1 MGFLGWGWFLF
12 DNTHWHVDNNNYRCH
27 NDSCQWQ
34 YAATRQR
41 LQQEVNPMNRTI
53 EKLRQDFQG
62 GAEALIDA
70 AQLLV
75 KTLSL
80 AQEASE
86 GNERLLRHYVS
97 IGVVDKPLRE
107 GRDALYGFRH
117 LVQFVAAR
125 RLLTEGF
132 SLAQIAKYTAVV
144 GTDDL
149 ARYLEKTDRKSE
161 AELLVA
167 AFRSEGAG
175 RSTPPVAASRR
186 AASPKPLPS
195 LSTGMGM
202 VDVMHEMR
210 DMEQRV
216 HVQLKDLQAK
226 VHTMVEDALRD
237 AGSRVQVQRI
247 DPVELK
253 VAVSKLADLMED
265 ATHRFDRMLHKPMLM
280 IEKQMDQQRYL
291 FEQAHKQKDFLEQMF
306 GQLLERQRDEMQV
319 FFERQLKSTEELI
332 ERQRY
337 FFEEMSMRLN
347 QFEAETADKLYAIER
362 RMQAQPSLPPSTPEP
377 KEGAA

>member
-1 MGFLGWGWFLF
+1 
-12 DNTHWHVDNNNYRCH
+12 
-27 NDSCQWQ
+27 
-34 YAATRQR
+34 
-41 LQQEVNPMNRTI
+41 MNRTI

-265 ATHRFDRMLHKPMLM
+265 ATQRFDRMLHKPMLM
-280 IEKQMDQQRYL
+280 IEKQMEQQRYL
-291 FEQAHKQKDFLEQMF
+291 FDQAHKQKDFLEHMF
-306 GQLLERQRDEMQV
+306 GQLLQEQRDELRQ
-319 FFERQLKSTEELI
+319 FFGRQAQQIEE
-332 ERQRY
+332 
-337 FFEEMSMRLN
+337 
-347 QFEAETADKLYAIER
+347 TR
-362 RMQAQPSLPPSTPEP
+362 RMQESFFRDVVHRLDQLEGQTVAKLDAIDRHIPALLDRLPSTPKP

>member
-1 MGFLGWGWFLF
+1 
-12 DNTHWHVDNNNYRCH
+12 
-27 NDSCQWQ
+27 
-34 YAATRQR
+34 
-41 LQQEVNPMNRTI
+41 MNRTI

-70 AQLLV
+70 AQMLV
-75 KTLSL
+75 KKLSL
-80 AQEASE
+80 AQEGSE

-132 SLAQIAKYTAVV
+132 SLAQIAKYTAVA
-144 GTDDL
+144 GTDEL
-149 ARYLEKTDRKSE
+149 AGYLEKTDRKSE

-175 RSTPPVAASRR
+175 RSTPPASRKVPP
-186 AASPKPLPS
+186 PKPLPS
-195 LSTGMGM
+195 FSTGMGM

-216 HVQLKDLQAK
+216 HVQLKDLQTK
-226 VHTMVEDALRD
+226 VHDMVEGALRG
-237 AGSRVQVQRI
+237 AGSRVEVQRI

-253 VAVSKLADLMED
+253 VAVSKLANMMEE
-265 ATHRFDRMLHKPMLM
+265 ATQRFDQMLHKPMLM

-291 FEQAHKQKDFLEQMF
+291 FEQAHKQKDFLEDMF
-306 GQLLERQRDEMQV
+306 EKLLHEQRDELMQ
-319 FFERQLKSTEELI
+319 FFGRQAQQLEETRHMQ
-332 ERQRY
+332 ES
-337 FFEEMSMRLN
+337 FFRDVMHRL
-347 QFEAETADKLYAIER
+347 DKLEGETVAKLDAIDR
-362 RMQAQPSLPPSTPEP
+362 HIPALLDRLSSTPKP